1 MKFVPEFTIIEDGDE
16 TGADDTMH
24 AMAGHKAQTAIRSYQ
39 QGNAERQLRYAHRVF
54 DRVAQILEPGR
65 QELFIHG
72 RDGSGR
78 YERGH
83 HEPGAARQMQG
94 LHFVVAV
101 GSGDLA
107 GVN

>member
-54 DRVAQILEPGR
+54 DRVAQILNLGGKNCSSMAGMEV
-65 QELFIHG
+65 E
-72 RDGSGR
+72 D
-78 YERGH
+78 
-83 HEPGAARQMQG
+83 M
-94 LHFVVAV
+94 
-101 GSGDLA
+101 SGDIMSRERQGRCKVSILS
-107 GVN
+107 